1 MAEQEAVAQEAVAQ
15 EGQQASPELTIV
27 DLQNIRAIIDVAAK
41 RGAFGAAEMGA
52 VGGVFT
58 KLDTFLA
65 AAAPAATEAPT
76 KESAPAAE

>member
-1 MAEQEAVAQEAVAQ
+1 MAEKETVVQEE
-15 EGQQASPELTIV
+15 QQASPELTIV

-41 RGAFGAAEMGA
+41 RGTFGAAEMGA

-76 KESAPAAE
+76 EESAPAAE

>member
-1 MAEQEAVAQEAVAQ
+1 MAEKETVVQEQQVAQE
-15 EGQQASPELTIV
+15 EQQAAPELTIV
-27 DLQNIRAIIDVAAK
+27 DLQNLRAIVDVAAK

-65 AAAPAATEAPT
+65 AAAPAPTEET
-76 KESAPAAE
+76 APAAE

>member
-1 MAEQEAVAQEAVAQ
+1 MAEQETTAAEQPT
-15 EGQQASPELTIV
+15 ASPELTIV

-58 KLDTFLA
+58 KLDAFLT
-65 AAAPAATEAPT
+65 AAAPAAPTE
-76 KESAPAAE
+76 ESAPAAE